1 VTGSLMLSVA
11 EARALIVQAFKPLAV
26 EQVSLSEGFGRVL
39 AADVS
44 SRITQPFA
52 AVSAMDGYAVRAG
65 DVATCPATL
74 DVIGESAA
82 GKGFAGSIGA
92 GQAVRIFT
100 GAPVPAGAD
109 TIVIQENTTA
119 KGNRVEICE
128 GAAAG
133 RFVRRAGLD
142 FKTGDVLLKAGR
154 VLSARDIGMAAAMNV
169 PWLAV
174 RRRPRIAILATGNEI
189 VMPGE
194 PVGPDQITSSNSL
207 ALAAYVRAMGGE
219 PVNLGIARD
228 THESLARHIGWAI
241 GADALVTIGGA
252 SVGDHDLVGEALKT
266 AGMEL
271 GFYRIAMRPG
281 KPLIFGRLGAMPVLG
296 LPGNPVS
303 VGVTTLM
310 FLQPAMNAMLGIP
323 GTAPVVESAILGCDL
338 GQNDRREDYL
348 RASLSTDDEGRTVA
362 TPFAAQDSSMMALF
376 ARADCLVVR
385 PPHAPP
391 ARAGERIA
399 MIRPPHGFL
408 SF

>member
-1 VTGSLMLSVA
+1 MISVA
-11 EARALIVQAFKPLAV
+11 QARALIVGAFTPLAV
-26 EQVSLSEGFGRVL
+26 EQVSLSDGFGRVL
-39 AADVS
+39 AEDVI

-52 AVSAMDGYAVRAG
+52 DVSAMDGYAVRAD

-92 GQAVRIFT
+92 GQTVRIFT
-100 GAPVPAGAD
+100 GAPLPAGAD
-109 TIVIQENTTA
+109 TIVIQENTAA
-119 KGNRVEICE
+119 KGNRVEIGE
-128 GAAAG
+128 ATRAG

-142 FKTGDVLLKAGR
+142 FKKGDVLLGAGR

-219 PVNLGIARD
+219 PVNLGVARD
-228 THESLARHIGWAI
+228 THESLALHIGWAA
-241 GADALVTIGGA
+241 GSDALVTIGGA
-252 SVGDHDLVGEALKT
+252 SVGDHDLVGEALKI

-271 GFYRIAMRPG
+271 GFYKIAMRPG

-310 FLQPAMNAMLGIP
+310 FLQPAMNAMLGIEGDSP
-323 GTAPVVESAILGCDL
+323 IIESAILGRDL
-338 GQNDRREDYL
+338 GANDRREDYL
-348 RASLSTDDEGRTVA
+348 RASLSTDDEGRIVA
-362 TPFAAQDSSMMALF
+362 TPFTAQDSSMMALF
-376 ARADCLVVR
+376 AKADCLVVR

-391 ARAGERIA
+391 ARQGERVGVV
-399 MIRPPHGFL
+399 RPPRGFQP
-408 SF
+408 F